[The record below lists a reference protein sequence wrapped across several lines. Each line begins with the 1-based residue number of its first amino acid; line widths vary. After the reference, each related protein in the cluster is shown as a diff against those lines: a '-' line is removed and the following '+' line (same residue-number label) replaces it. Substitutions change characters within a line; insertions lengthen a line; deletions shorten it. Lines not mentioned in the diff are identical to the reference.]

1 MVKHLWLV
9 IVLIAAGGMVFFLTL
24 GHKPGPNQ
32 GVVLQEVFEQAP
44 PSAKPQAADPVAAPA
59 IVTTPVNG
67 HEAGFLIQVYS
78 FQDKA
83 RADKALA
90 VLQQAGHKAFL
101 EVSDLGEKGTW
112 YRVRVGGL
120 ENEAKAK
127 AMLDQIRKNYKSGF
141 IISPSKK

>member
-1 MVKHLWLV
+1 MVKYWLV
-9 IVLIAAGGMVFFLTL
+9 IVLVAAGGIVFFLTL
-24 GHKPGPNQ
+24 GHKQEQNQ
-32 GVVLQEVFEQAP
+32 GIVLQEVFKQTP
-44 PSAKPQAADPVAAPA
+44 PRETRQADPVSAPA

-83 RADKALA
+83 RAEVALA
-90 VLQQAGHKAFL
+90 ALQQAGYKVFL

-120 ENEAKAK
+120 ENEAQAK

-141 IISPSKK
+141 IVSLSKK